1 MSIIQIPPMNHIRG
15 SLSRVITSASKLT
28 KSTLDRVYTGCITLT
43 VRPSTDMI
51 DLVISNLI
59 SFIQVSGKASE
70 ARRRLGPQW
79 EDLVKKSVVIDF
91 MRAYHLAQIVQDD
104 SSFSWTTIKEAYGSM
119 KATRMSNLLFQI
131 LSANTGG
138 FEIPGTGYRFFYNF
152 RLEVGINMYE
162 KWAKSIL
169 GKEFDSLKSQN
180 YRSAEYYGVLASVKS
195 FIVED
200 FFLETP
206 KPTLGS
212 IEPMCLGDVLF
223 NDSSYID
230 LVKSS
235 NSKYYILH
243 SEGVSP
249 ISMAFNIFFGT
260 KLQEVTVLNINLVN
274 MIYYFIEGSPKVE
287 VLELITNVAF
297 GISYTDG
304 QLLSDDAQPFGG
316 TGNGGNDGPDGNPPD
331 GPIDDDGKGSTNEP
345 NNDPT
350 NSPSQDEGGSSGGEP
365 ESVTFTENQLDQPK
379 LPESLTNKAA
389 SALESSITEVLGE
402 VLTGEVTQLVQ
413 NQLLSTPDI
422 KQKTLINRVVSK
434 IPGLA
439 GNVVQNIIPIA
450 VSALYLSDRN
460 RALEGS
466 TTGTSISLGLR
477 GPSISRTTTKTT
489 VKPVKRS
496 K

>member
-1 MSIIQIPPMNHIRG
+1 MSIIQIPQMNHIRG

-43 VRPSTDMI
+43 IRPSTEMI

-70 ARRRLGPQW
+70 ARRRLGPKW
-79 EDLVKKSVVIDF
+79 DRSVRKSVVVDF
-91 MRAYHLAQIVQDD
+91 MRAFYLAQVVQND

-152 RLEVGINMYE
+152 KLEVDINSYE
-162 KWAKSIL
+162 EWARSIL
-169 GKEFDSLKSQN
+169 GKDFDSLKAQN
-180 YRSAEYYGVLASVKS
+180 YKSAEFYGVLATVKS
-195 FIVED
+195 YIAED

-212 IEPMCLGDVLF
+212 VEPMCIGDILF
-223 NDSSYID
+223 NDSSCID
-230 LVKSS
+230 LSNPS
-235 NSKYYILH
+235 NSNYFILH

-260 KLQEVTVLNINLVN
+260 KLQEVDILGINLVN

-316 TGNGGNDGPDGNPPD
+316 SGNSGNDGPGGNNPPN
-331 GPIDDDGKGSTNEP
+331 GPTD
-345 NNDPT
+345 NNDDET
-350 NSPSQDEGGSSGGEP
+350 VETINNPSSSSTQDEGGSNDSELG
-365 ESVTFTENQLDQPK
+365 SVTFNENQLDSPTP
-379 LPESLTNKAA
+379 PESLTNKAA
-389 SALESSITEVLGE
+389 SALESSITNVLGE
-402 VLTGEVTQLVQ
+402 ALTGEVTQLVQ
-413 NQLLSTPDI
+413 NQLLSTPGI
-422 KQKTLINRVVSK
+422 KQKTLINRVKSK
-434 IPGLA
+434 IPGIA
-439 GNVVQNIIPIA
+439 GNIVSNVIPIA

-460 RALEGS
+460 RTLEGS
-466 TTGTSISLGLR
+466 TTSTSISLGFKVPR
-477 GPSISRTTTKTT
+477 TSRTKRKTPVKTT
-489 VKPVKRS
+489 KRS